1 MSESGSPEKMSPDKM
16 LNRTISTDRVA
27 IDNVNFEDP
36 RFDAHYHDRK
46 NPQNKLIINFLTH
59 LSLCHTVNIN
69 PD

>member
-1 MSESGSPEKMSPDKM
+1 MSESGSPDKM

-46 NPQNKLIINFLTH
+46 NT
-59 LSLCHTVNIN
+59 
-69 PD
+69 